1 MMELNFHSDHGFLDL
16 FSIFIHSMGEYGKI
30 PLVCPAKMVLTDV
43 DRGFIQIPWDFTVS
57 SLCDLLEEHLET
69 TREALQRRRQRCLA
83 AKKGWWCSHGKPSI
97 FGGKNEW

>member
-16 FSIFIHSMGEYGKI
+16 FSNFIHEKWGNMGKI
-30 PLVCPAKMVLTDV
+30 PYWFVENGV

-83 AKKGWWCSHGKPSI
+83 ASGGAATVSH
-97 FGGKNEW
+97 